1 MKKIILTSAMIL
13 TVVLMSSFAVN
24 DVIDDSK
31 NALGTWEYSVPDA
44 PYEYQQGELIIE
56 KKDGKLTGYTM
67 MDGYKTTIEDVVTKK
82 NNLTFYLYVEN
93 EKVSF
98 DLDFEKKSFTG
109 TVSYSEGDLEIS
121 GKKK

>member
-1 MKKIILTSAMIL
+1 MKKIIVSSVMIL

-24 DVIDDSK
+24 EVIDDSK

-56 KKDGKLTGYTM
+56 KKDGKLTGHMM
-67 MDGYKTTIEDVVTKK
+67 MDGYKTTIEDVVAKN
-82 NNLTFYLYVEN
+82 NNLTFYLYVES
-93 EKVSF
+93 EKVTF
-98 DLDFEKKSFTG
+98 DLDFENKTFSG
-109 TVSYSEGDLEIS
+109 SVSYSEGELKIS